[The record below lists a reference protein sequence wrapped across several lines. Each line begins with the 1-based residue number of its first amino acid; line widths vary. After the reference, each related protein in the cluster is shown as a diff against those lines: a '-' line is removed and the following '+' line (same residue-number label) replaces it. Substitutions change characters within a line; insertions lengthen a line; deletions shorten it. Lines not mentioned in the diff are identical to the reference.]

1 MISKEEQR
9 GDLHVVIVTDTGVSH
24 RLSNRPNQD
33 AVLYSFMEEDFVLA
47 VSDGVGSC
55 PKAEIGSK
63 AAVAAASNVF
73 KAIKSN
79 ACNLEDIQVDF
90 IAEWKQ
96 LLSDELL
103 DDCCATLKVAMKF
116 GNKLI
121 LMSLGDGMLVVTS
134 NGFKVG
140 SPSDGMLFAN
150 QTRCLSS
157 FVKPKDIWIKEIH
170 LDVHIPYVVF
180 MCTDGIANG
189 IKDGSE
195 YELVREIEENTP
207 SEKLK
212 EELELLVV
220 DISDFSS
227 DDRTLGV
234 VKYEWGNAEPK
245 R

>member
-9 GDLHVVIVTDTGVSH
+9 GDLYAVIVTDTGISH
-24 RLSNRPNQD
+24 RLSNKPNQD
-33 AVLYSFMEEDFVLA
+33 AVLYSFLEEDFMLA

-55 PKAEIGSK
+55 SKAEIGSK
-63 AAVAAASNVF
+63 AAVASASKVF
-73 KAIKSN
+73 ETVRSN
-79 ACNLEDIQVDF
+79 ACNLADIPVEL
-90 IAEWKQ
+90 IAEWKK
-96 LLSDELL
+96 LLSDEFL
-103 DDCCATLKVAMKF
+103 DDCCATLKIAMKL
-116 GNKLI
+116 GDQLI
-121 LMSLGDGMLVVTS
+121 LISLGDGMLIMTS

-140 SPSDGMLFAN
+140 SPSDEMLFAN

-157 FVKPKDIWIKEIH
+157 FVKPENIWIKEIH
-170 LDVHIPYVVF
+170 LDLHVPYVVF
-180 MCTDGIANG
+180 MCTDGIANVL
-189 IKDGSE
+189 KDGSE

-234 VKYEWGNAEPK
+234 VKYEWENAEPK

>member
-1 MISKEEQR
+1 MIAKEEQR
-9 GDLHVVIVTDTGVSH
+9 GDMHAVIVTDTGVSH
-24 RLSNRPNQD
+24 RLSNKPNQD
-33 AVLYSFMEEDFVLA
+33 AVLYSFLEDDFVLA

-63 AAVAAASNVF
+63 AAVAAASKVFEAIRSNV
-73 KAIKSN
+73 
-79 ACNLEDIQVDF
+79 CNLEDIPVNL
-90 IAEWKQ
+90 ILEWKQ
-96 LLSDELL
+96 LLRDEIL
-103 DDCCATLKVAMKF
+103 DDCCATLKVAMKL
-116 GNKLI
+116 GNQLI
-121 LMSLGDGMLVVTS
+121 LISLGDGMLVMTS
-134 NGFKVG
+134 NGFKAG
-140 SPSDGMLFAN
+140 SPSDEMLFAN

-157 FVKPKDIWIKEIH
+157 FAKSEDIWIKEIH
-170 LDVHIPYVVF
+170 LDLHIPYVVF

-189 IKDGSE
+189 LKDGSE

-234 VKYEWGNAEPK
+234 VKYERKNAELK

>member
-63 AAVAAASNVF
+63 AAVAAALKVFETVRSNVH
-73 KAIKSN
+73 
-79 ACNLEDIQVDF
+79 NLTDIPAEL

-96 LLSDELL
+96 LLCNEIL
-103 DDCCATLKVAMKF
+103 DDCCATLKVAMKL
-116 GNKLI
+116 GNQLVLI
-121 LMSLGDGMLVVTS
+121 SLGDGMLVVTS

-234 VKYEWGNAEPK
+234 VKYEWENAEPK

>member
-1 MISKEEQR
+1 MISKEEQC
-9 GDLHVVIVTDTGVSH
+9 GDLHAVIVTDTGVSH
-24 RLSNRPNQD
+24 RLSYKPNQD
-33 AVLYSFMEEDFVLA
+33 AVLYSFLGEDFVLA

-63 AAVAAASNVF
+63 AAVAAASKVF
-73 KAIKSN
+73 ETIRGN
-79 ACNLEDIQVDF
+79 ICNLEDLPVAL

-96 LLSDELL
+96 ILSDEFL
-103 DDCCATLKVAMKF
+103 DDCCATLKAAMKL
-116 GNKLI
+116 GNRLI
-121 LMSLGDGMLVVTS
+121 LISLGDGMLVMTS

-140 SPSDGMLFAN
+140 SPSDEMLFAN

-157 FVKPKDIWIKEIH
+157 FVQPEDIWIKDIH
-170 LDVHIPYVVF
+170 LDLHIPYVVF
-180 MCTDGIANG
+180 LCTDGIANG
-189 IKDGSE
+189 LKDGSE

-234 VKYEWGNAEPK
+234 IKCE
-245 R
+245 

>member
-9 GDLHVVIVTDTGVSH
+9 GDLYAVIVTDIGVSH
-24 RLSNRPNQD
+24 RLSNKPNQD
-33 AVLYSFMEEDFVLA
+33 AVLYSFSEEDFVLA

-63 AAVAAASNVF
+63 AAVASASKVF
-73 KAIKSN
+73 ESVRSN
-79 ACNLEDIQVDF
+79 ACDLADIPVEL

-96 LLSDELL
+96 LLSDEFL
-103 DDCCATLKVAMKF
+103 DDCCATLKVAMKL
-116 GNKLI
+116 GNQLTLI
-121 LMSLGDGMLVVTS
+121 SLGDGMLVMTS
-134 NGFKVG
+134 NGFKVR
-140 SPSDGMLFAN
+140 SPSDEMLFAN

-157 FVKPKDIWIKEIH
+157 FVKPEDIWIKEIH
-170 LDVHIPYVVF
+170 LDLHVPYVVF
-180 MCTDGIANG
+180 MCSDGIANG
-189 IKDGSE
+189 LEDGSE

-234 VKYEWGNAEPK
+234 VKYEWKNAGPK